1 MGPDHPPR
9 PTYAGIMGRARRL
22 PLGNIHLG
30 RRRDEEGKIC
40 LGYPRMGLAD
50 VRIAL
55 SGKQEDVVLWF
66 KQTKI
71 RTIEGEE

>member
-1 MGPDHPPR
+1 LICRKWPIFYLAKVTVVWP
-9 PTYAGIMGRARRL
+9 A
-22 PLGNIHLG
+22 